1 MARRI
6 KNRKKADE
14 TLVDIVEV
22 RDQAQGFFEKNQRL
36 LFGLGIAL
44 IAIFGGIIIYK
55 NFYQAPREAEAIDKM
70 NLAQYQFERDSFA
83 QALTNPGVGS
93 SGFLEIIDSY
103 GGTKAANLA
112 LYYAGV
118 SYLNLGQFEAAADFL
133 EDFSSDGEILPVM
146 KHGALGD
153 AYSELGRM
161 DDAISSYKKA
171 VNQSDNDVLTSYYLK
186 KLGML
191 QEKQGNLEAAK
202 DAYERI
208 KADFPNSPYASDID
222 KYLTRV
228 AGANG

>member
-36 LFGLGIAL
+36 VFGLGVA
-44 IAIFGGIIIYK
+44 AILVFGGLLIYK
-55 NFYQAPREAEAIDKM
+55 NFYQAPREAEAIDQM

-83 QALTNPGVGS
+83 QALTSPGVGS
-93 SGFLEIIDSY
+93 SGFLDIIDNY
-103 GGTKAANLA
+103 GGTEAANLA

-118 SYLNLGQFEAAADFL
+118 SYLNLGQFEAALDYL
-133 EDFSSDGEILPVM
+133 GDYSPSGDVLPVM
-146 KHGALGD
+146 KFGAMGD
-153 AYSELGRM
+153 AYSELGQM
-161 DDAISSYKKA
+161 DNALSSYKKA
-171 VNQSDNDVLTSYYLK
+171 VNQSDNSVLASYYLK

-191 QEKQGNLEAAK
+191 HEKQGDLEAARE
-202 DAYERI
+202 AYERV
-208 KADFPNSPYASDID
+208 KSEYPDSPYASDID

-228 AGANG
+228 AKAG